1 MFYRVALTVSFA
13 YLWKKFESVW
23 ANELLVAVLFN
34 LFVPTWQS
42 SISAFHV

>member
-1 MFYRVALTVSFA
+1 MFYRVALTTNFA
-13 YLWKKFESVW
+13 YLWEKFESVW

-34 LFVPTWQS
+34 LFVPTLQS